1 MAVYDSQ
8 PLAERATM
16 IGATKLTVDY
26 TASTAQGVQLN
37 ARLYDVFPDGTQV
50 MVDRGPYRVRER
62 DGTGHV
68 RAARQRLALRA
79 RATGCDSS

>member
-1 MAVYDSQ
+1 
-8 PLAERATM
+8 M
-16 IGATKLTVDY
+16 IGATKLTIDY

-50 MVDRGPYRVRER
+50 MVDRGPVPRDER
-62 DGTGHV
+62 DGHRHL

-79 RATGCDSS
+79 GHRIRIELSQDDSPS